1 MNTIS
6 LVGRLTKDPE
16 LSKTGSGISFCRFT
30 VACKGKNKDP
40 EGNIISDFFL
50 CVAWRDKAEIISE
63 YCKKGIQVHI
73 IGNMASRSYEQ
84 NGTSRQIWECNVSDI
99 EFLGKLENDKSPINT
114 IAKQVTMTA
123 LSNEEAE
130 DLPF

>member
-6 LVGRLTKDPE
+6 LVGRLTKDTE
-16 LSKTGSGISFCRFT
+16 LSKTGGGISFCRFT
-30 VACKGKNKDP
+30 VACRGKNKDP

-50 CVAWRDKAEIISE
+50 CVAWRDKAEIIAQ
-63 YCKKGIQVHI
+63 YCKKGSQVHI

-84 NGTSRQIWECNVSDI
+84 NGISRQIWECNVNDI
-99 EFLGKLENDKSPINT
+99 EFLGKPENDETPAKPVKEQIT
-114 IAKQVTMTA
+114 ITA
-123 LSNEEAE
+123 VSDE